1 MALPY
6 LNANPAI
13 DLKLTMVDGV
23 IEFMEASSDGPSGAI
38 LSAVRTAHHMPPFPT
53 YPALVGTYPRTS
65 LPAHRHHSRRLVEIP
80 SWRCTSC

>member
-23 IEFMEASSDGPSGAI
+23 IEFMEASSDEPSGAL
-38 LSAVRTAHHMPPFPT
+38 LSAVRTAHHMLLSP
-53 YPALVGTYPRTS
+53 LI
-65 LPAHRHHSRRLVEIP
+65 LP
-80 SWRCTSC
+80 